1 MPYSPSGRHSP
12 SGRLNYGRFP
22 SGHYSPNGHL
32 NYSGRDSSG
41 SPEHGGAGE
50 AYADGATKE
59 RPADILAERPGG
71 RGLQRMARDGLPG
84 CETDG
89 PARMGSRRACAPAR
103 PLKMAFQKFIFYKT
117 SGTRN

>member
-1 MPYSPSGRHSP
+1 MVSLFLCLYSPSGR
-12 SGRLNYGRFP
+12 
-22 SGHYSPNGHL
+22 L

-59 RPADILAERPGG
+59 RPAGILAERPAG

-89 PARMGSRRACAPAR
+89 PVRRPAPLKWLSKNLFFTKRRAHE
-103 PLKMAFQKFIFYKT
+103 IKT
-117 SGTRN
+117 YFCSN